1 MVYFDNSATTLPY
14 SEVIDTFSTV
24 SRSYFAN
31 PSSLHSLG
39 KEAEQL
45 LTQARQK
52 IALLLEVKPKEVY
65 FTSGGTEGNNMAIKG
80 TARQLQSRGKH
91 IITTTME
98 HSSTYE
104 ALTELENEGFSISY
118 LTTNEKGEVS
128 LDQLKNEIKADT
140 ILVSMIH
147 VSNEL
152 GSIQPVQEIGE
163 WLEKYPK
170 IIFHVDHV
178 QGVTKVPLNIQASAI
193 DLCTLSA
200 HKFHGLKG
208 NGILYIREGVKLS
221 SLFSGGQQERGVRPG
236 TENLAGI
243 VSMAKALRMTFDKSS
258 KKMNEMRELTNW
270 IEEEVLKINGV
281 FVNSPKERAPHI
293 LNLSIPHLKPE
304 VIVQALAEKEIY
316 ISTKSA
322 CSSKLLSPSRVLYSS
337 GISEEKAIS
346 AIRISL
352 SFENTFEEAVFFVKT
367 FKEVVSNM
375 KKVVKVK

>member
-1 MVYFDNSATTLPY
+1 MVYFDNSSTTRPY

-39 KEAEQL
+39 KDAEQL

-52 IALLLEVKPKEVY
+52 IALLLGVKYKEIY
-65 FTSGGTEGNNMAIKG
+65 FTSGGTEGNNLAIKG

-104 ALTELENEGFSISY
+104 ALTELEQEGFSISY
-118 LTTNEKGEVS
+118 LSANENGQVS
-128 LDQLKNEIKADT
+128 VEQLEKEIKDDT

-152 GSIQPVQEIGE
+152 GSIQPVEEVGN
-163 WLEKYPK
+163 LLKNYPK

-178 QGVTKVPLNIQASAI
+178 QGVTKVPLNIQTSAI

-208 NGILYIREGVKLS
+208 TGILYIREGVKLTS
-221 SLFSGGQQERGVRPG
+221 IFSGGQQERGVRPG

-243 VSMAKALRMTFDKSS
+243 VSTAKALRMAF
-258 KKMNEMRELTNW
+258 NESTKRINTMKDLLKW
-270 IEEEVLKINGV
+270 IEDEVKEIEGV
-281 FVNSPKERAPHI
+281 FVNSPAERAPHI
-293 LNLSIPHLKPE
+293 LNLSIPCLKPE
-304 VIVQALAEKEIY
+304 VIVQALAAKGIS

-322 CSSKLLSPSRVLYSS
+322 CSSKELSPSRVLYSS
-337 GISEEKAIS
+337 GISEEKALS
-346 AIRISL
+346 SIRISL
-352 SFENTFEEAVFFVKT
+352 SFENTYEEAQFFVAE

-375 KKVVKVK
+375 KKVVNVK